1 MSERSADKPDKVEAI
16 FELREA
22 VEEKVHA
29 EYSAAREGSP
39 EARDALLDATLK
51 VDEKTQDAIEVCHT
65 CDRPHAANAPHTG
78 SEPHTTTEPKT
89 AASRIGAHVDNVVAV
104 DFTPESK
111 QSDGRS

>member
-1 MSERSADKPDKVEAI
+1 MSERSPDKPDKVEAI

-51 VDEKTQDAIEVCHT
+51 VNEKTQDAIEVCHT
-65 CDRPHAANAPHTG
+65 CDLPHAASEPHTG
-78 SEPHTTTEPKT
+78 SEAKT
-89 AASRIGAHVDNVVAV
+89 AASRVGAHADNVIAV
-104 DFTPESK
+104 DFSPESK
-111 QSDGRS
+111 QGDVRS

>member
-1 MSERSADKPDKVEAI
+1 VSERSADKPDKVEAI

-65 CDRPHAANAPHTG
+65 CDRPHAANEPHTA
-78 SEPHTTTEPKT
+78 SEPHTEPRT
-89 AASRIGAHVDNVVAV
+89 ASSRIGAHADNVVAV

>member
-1 MSERSADKPDKVEAI
+1 VSESPPDKPDKVEAI

-65 CDRPHAANAPHTG
+65 CDLPHAV
-78 SEPHTTTEPKT
+78 SEPHTSSEPKT
-89 AASRIGAHVDNVVAV
+89 ASARVGAHKDNVIDV
-104 DFTPESK
+104 DFRPENK

>member
-1 MSERSADKPDKVEAI
+1 VSSERDPDKVEVI
-16 FELREA
+16 FELQEA

-51 VDEKTQDAIEVCHT
+51 VAAKTQDAIEVCHS
-65 CDRPHAANAPHTG
+65 CDKPHAA
-78 SEPHTTTEPKT
+78 SEPHTGNAPKT
-89 AASRIGAHVDNVVAV
+89 ASSRIGAHKDNVVAV
-104 DFTPESK
+104 DFRPDTSK

>member
-1 MSERSADKPDKVEAI
+1 MSERSPDRPDKVEAI

-39 EARDALLDATLK
+39 EARYALLDATLK

-65 CDRPHAANAPHTG
+65 CELPHAA
-78 SEPHTTTEPKT
+78 SEPHTANEPKT
-89 AASRIGAHVDNVVAV
+89 ASSRIGAHVDNVVAV

>member
-1 MSERSADKPDKVEAI
+1 VSERSPDKPDKVEAI

-51 VDEKTQDAIEVCHT
+51 VDEKTQDAIEVCHA
-65 CDRPHAANAPHTG
+65 CDRPHATT
-78 SEPHTTTEPKT
+78 EPHTTTEPRT
-89 AASRIGAHVDNVVAV
+89 ASSRIGTHVDNVIAV

-111 QSDGRS
+111 QGDARS

>member
-1 MSERSADKPDKVEAI
+1 MSERSRDKPDKVEAI

-51 VDEKTQDAIEVCHT
+51 VNEKTQDAIEVCHS
-65 CDRPHAANAPHTG
+65 CDLPHAA
-78 SEPHTTTEPKT
+78 SEPHTTSDPRT
-89 AASRIGAHVDNVVAV
+89 ASSRIGAHVDNVVAV
-104 DFTPESK
+104 DFSPESK
-111 QSDGRS
+111 QSEGRS

>member
-1 MSERSADKPDKVEAI
+1 VSERSPDRPDKVEAI

-65 CDRPHAANAPHTG
+65 CERPHAA
-78 SEPHTTTEPKT
+78 SEPHTSGESRS
-89 AASRIGAHVDNVVAV
+89 ASSRIGAHADSVVAV
-104 DFTPESK
+104 DFSPDAK

>member
-1 MSERSADKPDKVEAI
+1 VSERSADKPDKVEAI

-51 VDEKTQDAIEVCHT
+51 VDEKTQDAIEICHT
-65 CDRPHAANAPHTG
+65 CDRPHAA
-78 SEPHTTTEPKT
+78 SEPHFSSEPRT
-89 AASRIGAHVDNVVAV
+89 ASSRIGAHTDNVVAV

-111 QSDGRS
+111 QSDGRN